1 MKVVFKGLGG
11 VSSRDMFKV
20 LENKKHSR
28 RKDTH
33 TMSKDNVIEF
43 KKPEPFVDDPITD
56 VLRTGAR
63 KLLIEALEAEIE
75 GFLSQYRDLRD
86 NQDRQRVVRN
96 GYLPERE
103 IQTGIGPVAVKVPRA
118 RDRQPDHKSGPIR
131 FKSTLLPPYLRKT
144 RSMEELIPWLYLKG
158 VSTGD
163 FSEALAALV
172 GKDAPGLSAS
182 TISRLKSVWE
192 EEFEEWQK
200 TDLSHKRYVY
210 IWADGIYCN
219 VRMEEKQCL
228 LVIIGATEDGNK
240 ELLAL
245 ESGFRESEL
254 SWTEVL
260 VDLKHRGLKIAPE
273 LAVGDGAL
281 GFWKALSKVYG
292 QTRWQR
298 CWVHKTANVLNQLP
312 KSIQPKAKEKLHQIW
327 MAPDKAEAQKYFDD
341 FISIYEAKY
350 PKAAKCLQKDRD
362 VLLTFYDFPAEHW
375 RHIRTTNPIEST
387 FSTVRLRTAKV
398 RNCFSSKTVVTMAF
412 KLCQCAQKRW
422 QRLHSSKK
430 LVEVIRG
437 VIFVNG
443 IEEKRIAA

>member
-1 MKVVFKGLGG
+1 M
-11 VSSRDMFKV
+11 
-20 LENKKHSR
+20 
-28 RKDTH
+28 T
-33 TMSKDNVIEF
+33 KDNVIDF

-63 KLLIEALEAEIE
+63 KLLTEALETEIE

-86 NQDRQRVVRN
+86 RQDRQRVVRN

-118 RDRQPDHKSGPIR
+118 RDRQPDHESDSIR
-131 FKSTLLPPYLRKT
+131 FTSSLLPPYLRKT
-144 RSMEELIPWLYLKG
+144 KSMEELIPWLYLKG
-158 VSTGD
+158 ISTGD

-182 TISRLKSVWE
+182 TISRLKDVWE
-192 EEFEEWQK
+192 VELEEWQK
-200 TDLSHKRYVY
+200 RDLSHKRYVY

-228 LVIIGATEDGNK
+228 LVIIGVTKDGKK

-245 ESGFRESEL
+245 DSGFRESEL
-254 SWTEVL
+254 SWTEL
-260 VDLKHRGLKIAPE
+260 LLGLKHRGLKDHPE
-273 LAVGDGAL
+273 LAIGDGAL
-281 GFWKALSKVYG
+281 GFWKALTKVYHN
-292 QTRWQR
+292 TRWQR
-298 CWVHKTANVLNQLP
+298 CWVHKTANALNKLP
-312 KSIQPKAKEKLHQIW
+312 KSIQAKAKDKLHQIW
-327 MAPDKAEAQKYFDD
+327 MAPDKAEAQKHFDD
-341 FISIYEAKY
+341 FISIYEDKY
-350 PKAAKCLQKDRD
+350 PKAAKCLQKDRE

-398 RNCFSSKTVVTMAF
+398 RSCFSSKTVVTMAF

-430 LVEVIRG
+430 LAEVIRG

-443 IEEKRIAA
+443 IENNRIAA